1 MDTRLCLL
9 LPPLHP
15 IVPKECLLGWGRPHS
30 LRGPSSSVWSAGVV
44 LQRVQLLSSRDDE
57 WFNPLLALPSL
68 LLSRCGGC
76 GGQAGELGAGSFG
89 QGCAGGAGSAGSA
102 GSRVL
107 ATQGAECPS
116 VTQLG
121 APGGRM
127 DAWSSVPLGP
137 VSTGPGAS
145 SGGMA
150 AASPSRAT
158 AQPGWPGHAGHPSFF
173 TPFLPDVADGGSQAS
188 CQRMGG
194 FPVVSRR
201 QGCLLTPGSHG
212 CQCSTWL
219 HSLSPWHYRQG
230 ILCQVLG
237 SHQDLSLSCTS
248 QRERRWRPG
257 TRWHP
262 WLPAPPASLLHLWL
276 GWLRKILGFLQCEG
290 TGKPPNPLLR
300 SLGTTPALT
309 RSRETP
315 SHPGTTHASTPKPSW
330 DAECRI

>member
-1 MDTRLCLL
+1 MNDLTLSWHF
-9 LPPLHP
+9 PPS
-15 IVPKECLLGWGRPHS
+15 C
-30 LRGPSSSVWSAGVV
+30 SAGVV
-44 LQRVQLLSSRDDE
+44 AVGGRLGSWGLA
-57 WFNPLLALPSL
+57 PLARAVLVGLA
-68 LLSRCGGC
+68 
-76 GGQAGELGAGSFG
+76 
-89 QGCAGGAGSAGSA
+89 
-102 GSRVL
+102 VL
-107 ATQGAECPS
+107 AVLATQATQGAECPS

-173 TPFLPDVADGGSQAS
+173 TPFLPDVLMEAARPPAKGWVTFLWFPEGRDASSPQAATGASAQPGCTRCLPGTTGRGSFAKHWGHTRIYLSLAHPRGKGDGGLALDGTHGSL
-188 CQRMGG
+188 
-194 FPVVSRR
+194 P
-201 QGCLLTPGSHG
+201 LLP
-212 CQCSTWL
+212 L
-219 HSLSPWHYRQG
+219 
-230 ILCQVLG
+230 
-237 SHQDLSLSCTS
+237 
-248 QRERRWRPG
+248 
-257 TRWHP
+257 
-262 WLPAPPASLLHLWL
+262 SLLHLCL
-276 GWLRKILGFLQCEG
+276 GWLRKISGFWQCEA

-309 RSRETP
+309 RSRGTP